1 MVESGWEVATKG
13 TSCAGSGW
21 HKNTRCVWGQAPEG
35 KEADEV
41 GSGLKAWLRWLG
53 VALAGAGGSVGA
65 VNRWAGQGRVGQG
78 SYPSSQTRLQ
88 ARSAAGPGSRAG
100 REEVKKGWFLWLTLS
115 W

>member
-1 MVESGWEVATKG
+1 MVENGWEVATKG
-13 TSCAGSGW
+13 ISCAGSRW
-21 HKNTRCVWGQAPEG
+21 HKNTWCVWGQAPEG

-78 SYPSSQTRLQ
+78 RAVTLQ
-88 ARSAAGPGSRAG
+88 VKLVCRRDQLQGLAAGQEGRRRRKAGSFG
-100 REEVKKGWFLWLTLS
+100 
-115 W
+115 